1 MVICHFHLLSED
13 FRRQGAK
20 PILTFEEAAARE
32 GYLRFYIN
40 GVALGKACT

>member
-1 MVICHFHLLSED
+1 MVIYYFYLLSED